1 MTKTYCGK
9 DCEQCA
15 FGRANGCPGCQNGPG
30 GSGECELAQCCRSKG
45 HQSCDTCN
53 FMQSCTTLHN
63 REQLPIWRQRRRERR
78 EEEQQR
84 IDRNAQLLGKW
95 LWVLFWLI
103 IPSAIGSLMTNDTIL
118 ALFPQLEAPGQII
131 NILCSVA
138 YMVILLKISPV
149 ERDYRTAGICYL
161 VGVVMATL
169 VLVLIDA
176 FLAVSILA
184 LPMVI
189 VSIVAEYYEM
199 HAHAAV
205 LHGVDDELAAKWLKL
220 WRWNL
225 YTYGTMIV
233 SLVLMIVIAML
244 GLLVLMAAMIAL
256 IVVSICKLVYLYRTA
271 KLFREK
277 AQSLQN

>member
-15 FGRANGCPGCQNGPG
+15 IGRENGCPGCQNGPG

-53 FMQSCTTLHN
+53 FMSSCTTLRN
-63 REQLPIWRQRRRERR
+63 REQLPIWRQQRRERR

-84 IDRNAQLLGKW
+84 IARNAQLLGKW

-103 IPSAIGSLMTNDTIL
+103 IPSAVGSLMTNDTIL
-118 ALFPQLEAPGQII
+118 TVFPQLEVPGQII

-149 ERDYRTAGICYL
+149 ERDYRTAGICHM
-161 VGVVMATL
+161 VSVVMATL
-169 VLVLIDA
+169 VLVLVDM

-189 VSIVAEYYEM
+189 LSIVAEYYEM

-205 LHGVDDELAAKWLKL
+205 LYGVDDELAAKWLKL
-220 WRWNL
+220 WKWNL
-225 YTYGTMIV
+225 YTYGAMIG
-233 SLVLMIVIAML
+233 SIVLMIVVAIL

-271 KLFREK
+271 KLFRDY

>member
-9 DCEQCA
+9 DCEQCS

-63 REQLPIWRQRRRERR
+63 REQLPIWRQQRRERR
-78 EEEQQR
+78 EEERQR

-118 ALFPQLEAPGQII
+118 TLFPQLEVPGQII

-149 ERDYRTAGICYL
+149 ERDYRTAGICHM

-205 LHGVDDELAAKWLKL
+205 LYGVDDELAAKWLKL

-225 YTYGTMIV
+225 YTYGAMIV
-233 SLVLMIVIAML
+233 SLLLMIVVAML

>member
-15 FGRANGCPGCQNGPG
+15 FGKANGCPGCQNGPG

-63 REQLPIWRQRRRERR
+63 REQLPIWRQQRRERR

-118 ALFPQLEAPGQII
+118 TLFPQLEVPGQII

-161 VGVVMATL
+161 LGVVMATL

-205 LHGVDDELAAKWLKL
+205 LYGVDDELAAKWLKL

-225 YTYGTMIV
+225 YTYGAMIA
-233 SLVLMIVIAML
+233 SLVLMIVVAML

-271 KLFREK
+271 KLFWEK

>member
-1 MTKTYCGK
+1 MTRTYCGK

-95 LWVLFWLI
+95 LWMLFWLI

-118 ALFPQLEAPGQII
+118 ALFPQLEVTGQII

-161 VGVVMATL
+161 VSVVMATL

-205 LHGVDDELAAKWLKL
+205 LYGVDDELAAKWLKL

-225 YTYGTMIV
+225 YTYGAMIV
-233 SLVLMIVIAML
+233 SVVLMIVVAML

-277 AQSLQN
+277 AQSVEG

>member
-15 FGRANGCPGCQNGPG
+15 FGRVNGCPGCQNGPG

-118 ALFPQLEAPGQII
+118 TLFPQL
-131 NILCSVA
+131 
-138 YMVILLKISPV
+138 
-149 ERDYRTAGICYL
+149 D
-161 VGVVMATL
+161 
-169 VLVLIDA
+169 
-176 FLAVSILA
+176 
-184 LPMVI
+184 LPFCAKGGP
-189 VSIVAEYYEM
+189 S
-199 HAHAAV
+199 
-205 LHGVDDELAAKWLKL
+205 DE
-220 WRWNL
+220 
-225 YTYGTMIV
+225 
-233 SLVLMIVIAML
+233 
-244 GLLVLMAAMIAL
+244 
-256 IVVSICKLVYLYRTA
+256 
-271 KLFREK
+271 
-277 AQSLQN
+277 

>member
-118 ALFPQLEAPGQII
+118 TLFPQL
-131 NILCSVA
+131 
-138 YMVILLKISPV
+138 
-149 ERDYRTAGICYL
+149 D
-161 VGVVMATL
+161 
-169 VLVLIDA
+169 
-176 FLAVSILA
+176 
-184 LPMVI
+184 LPFCAKGGP
-189 VSIVAEYYEM
+189 S
-199 HAHAAV
+199 
-205 LHGVDDELAAKWLKL
+205 DE
-220 WRWNL
+220 
-225 YTYGTMIV
+225 
-233 SLVLMIVIAML
+233 
-244 GLLVLMAAMIAL
+244 
-256 IVVSICKLVYLYRTA
+256 
-271 KLFREK
+271 
-277 AQSLQN
+277 

>member
-9 DCEQCA
+9 DCEQCS

-63 REQLPIWRQRRRERR
+63 REQLPIWRQQRRERR

-84 IDRNAQLLGKW
+84 INRNAQLLGKW

-149 ERDYRTAGICYL
+149 ERDYRTAGICHM

-184 LPMVI
+184 LPVVI

-205 LHGVDDELAAKWLKL
+205 LYGVDYELAAKWLKL
-220 WRWNL
+220 WRRNL
-225 YTYGTMIV
+225 YTYGAMIA

-277 AQSLQN
+277 AQSVEG

>member
-9 DCEQCA
+9 DCEQCS

-30 GSGECELAQCCRSKG
+30 GSGEGELAQCCRSKG

-63 REQLPIWRQRRRERR
+63 REQLPIWRQQRRERR

-103 IPSAIGSLMTNDTIL
+103 IPSAVGSLMTNDTIL
-118 ALFPQLEAPGQII
+118 TLFPQLEVPGQII

-149 ERDYRTAGICYL
+149 ERDYRTAGICHL
-161 VGVVMATL
+161 LGVVMATL

-205 LHGVDDELAAKWLKL
+205 LYGVDDELAAKWLKL

-225 YTYGTMIV
+225 YTYGAMIV
-233 SLVLMIVIAML
+233 SLLLMIVIAML

>member
-63 REQLPIWRQRRRERR
+63 REHLPIWRQQRRERR

-84 IDRNAQLLGKW
+84 IARNAQLLGKW

-103 IPSAIGSLMTNDTIL
+103 IPSAVGSLMTNDTIL
-118 ALFPQLEAPGQII
+118 TLFPQLEVPGQII

-161 VGVVMATL
+161 LGVVMATL
-169 VLVLIDA
+169 VLVLIDV

-205 LHGVDDELAAKWLKL
+205 LYGVDDELAAKWLKL

-225 YTYGTMIV
+225 YTYGAMIV

-277 AQSLQN
+277 AQNLQN

>member
-9 DCEQCA
+9 DCEQCS

-53 FMQSCTTLHN
+53 FKQSCTTLHN
-63 REQLPIWRQRRRERR
+63 REQLPIWRQQRRERR

-118 ALFPQLEAPGQII
+118 TLFPQLEVPGQII

-149 ERDYRTAGICYL
+149 ERDYRTAGICHL
-161 VGVVMATL
+161 LGVVMATL

-205 LHGVDDELAAKWLKL
+205 LYGVDDELAAKWLKL

-225 YTYGTMIV
+225 YTYGAMIV